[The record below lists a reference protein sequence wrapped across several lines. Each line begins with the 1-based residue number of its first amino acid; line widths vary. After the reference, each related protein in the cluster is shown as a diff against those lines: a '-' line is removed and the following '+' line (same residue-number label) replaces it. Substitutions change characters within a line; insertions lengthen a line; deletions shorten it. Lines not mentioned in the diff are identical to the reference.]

1 MDYKIAFEILE
12 IDITKTNY
20 NDITI
25 EFIKKK
31 WTAIMSKILQN
42 KVEKH

>member
-12 IDITKTNY
+12 IDITKMNY

-25 EFIKKK
+25 EFIKKN
-31 WTAIMSKILQN
+31 IIN
-42 KVEKH
+42 